1 MKKDTVILIPS
12 YEPDE
17 RLITLVDE
25 LLKLEYPIIVVNDGS
40 KEKFDAIFDQ
50 VKDKVTYLKH
60 PKNKGKGIALKHGFS
75 YLTFD
80 NLNCNYIITCDGDG
94 QHAVKDIVRVDEKMH
109 KTKETVFGVRE
120 FGKNTPH
127 RSKVGNNMSRL
138 WRTIVTKEYI
148 QDDQCGLRG
157 FPFKYLDDL
166 ISTQGGR
173 YEYEMNI
180 VSSFQMKKFSI
191 YEIIIDTIYLDNN
204 KSSHFHPG
212 GDTFRIQ
219 RAIFSHC
226 FPAVISMFITLGYWG
241 VLILASDKLNLTFH
255 YTVLCAITFY
265 YCCIVG
271 ILSIF
276 YPTKKMGKRT
286 LMEAAFTSIRG
297 VFIVGL
303 CYLLHD
309 ILSLNGLLSL
319 SIACILSVF
328 INFVLAYIIHGFKY
342 IRIKKEYRR
351 NNG

>member
-25 LLKLEYPIIVVNDGS
+25 LLNLKYPIIVVNDGS
-40 KEKFDAIFDQ
+40 KDSFDSIFNQ
-50 VKDKVTYLKH
+50 VKEKVVYLKH

-80 NLNCNYIITCDGDG
+80 NLNCNYVITCDGDG

-120 FGKNTPH
+120 FGKGTPH

-138 WRTIVTKEYI
+138 WRTTITKEFI

-157 FPFKYLDDL
+157 FPFRYLDDL

-180 VSSFQMKKFSI
+180 VSSFQMKKLPI

-226 FPAVISMFITLGYWG
+226 FPALISMFLTLGYWG
-241 VLILASDKLNLTFH
+241 VVALASDFLKISFLLSVI
-255 YTVLCAITFY
+255 YATVFY
-265 YCCIVG
+265 YCCNVG

-276 YPTKKMGKRT
+276 YPTKKMGRRT
-286 LMEAAFTSIRG
+286 LMEAIFATTRGTIIFGLSYIFHELLSING
-297 VFIVGL
+297 F
-303 CYLLHD
+303 
-309 ILSLNGLLSL
+309 LSLLF
-319 SIACILSVF
+319 ACIISVF
-328 INFVLAYIIHGFKY
+328 VNFVLAYIMHLSKFRKM
-342 IRIKKEYRR
+342 KKEYKKQ
-351 NNG
+351 NG